1 MVGHCGMPDDADQIG
16 AVRRTSPC
24 VTAVWNMGTAPRLEL
39 SGLDGGTCELPQQRN
54 ERNCMPLHTQARKL
68 LSKCIKL
75 PERADWCFDDYF
87 DKAALSGKAEG
98 EVEICCKTPV

>member
-1 MVGHCGMPDDADQIG
+1 
-16 AVRRTSPC
+16 
-24 VTAVWNMGTAPRLEL
+24 
-39 SGLDGGTCELPQQRN
+39 
-54 ERNCMPLHTQARKL
+54 MPLHTQARKL

-75 PERADWCFDDYF
+75 PEHADWCFDDYF